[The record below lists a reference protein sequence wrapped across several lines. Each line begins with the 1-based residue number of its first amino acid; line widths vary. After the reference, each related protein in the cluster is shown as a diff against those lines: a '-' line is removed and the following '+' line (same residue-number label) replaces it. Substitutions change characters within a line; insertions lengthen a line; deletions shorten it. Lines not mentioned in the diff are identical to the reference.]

1 MVNKKKTRNAE
12 CKLATACSNTLTLWW
27 KSEMQIE
34 DGPWKNICETLET
47 CGSRESSLVYAIVLQ
62 PSPLVK
68 HNVPLQHI
76 NCWVQLNPLL
86 LWNIIR
92 RGLAHAVGW
101 RSRRVST
108 EHWAAH
114 TRRKCHWH
122 QHQSLCIIWGLFD
135 VDDQLPLSAC
145 TRLSRLLPLGWLV
158 INEKLWW
165 RLTLS
170 SGHCHLAFKAMHS
183 DSLMT
188 PGCTSNQGSTVHF
201 GHLQGICKLSNVY
214 STAQEPQIKEA

>member
-1 MVNKKKTRNAE
+1 
-12 CKLATACSNTLTLWW
+12 
-27 KSEMQIE
+27 MQIE
-34 DGPWKNICETLET
+34 DGPWKNICETFET

-114 TRRKCHWH
+114 TRILKNAIEISISHFV
-122 QHQSLCIIWGLFD
+122 LYE
-135 VDDQLPLSAC
+135 AC
-145 TRLSRLLPLGWLV
+145 LTWTTSFPYPPVPPPPSPWLV

-214 STAQEPQIKEA
+214 STAQEPQIKEAQHAVIQDLYFPRVDRVREVCQ

>member
-12 CKLATACSNTLTLWW
+12 CQLATACCNTLSLWW

-34 DGPWKNICETLET
+34 DGPCKNICETLET

-108 EHWAAH
+108 EQLTQGSSKMPLTSASVTLYYMGLVWRGRPA
-114 TRRKCHWH
+114 
-122 QHQSLCIIWGLFD
+122 SLIHLY
-135 VDDQLPLSAC
+135 LL
-145 TRLSRLLPLGWLV
+145 LLPLGW
-158 INEKLWW
+158 
-165 RLTLS
+165 S
-170 SGHCHLAFKAMHS
+170 
-183 DSLMT
+183 
-188 PGCTSNQGSTVHF
+188 
-201 GHLQGICKLSNVY
+201 
-214 STAQEPQIKEA
+214 

>member
-1 MVNKKKTRNAE
+1 MVNKKKTRTAE
-12 CKLATACSNTLTLWW
+12 CKLATACSNTLSLWW

-34 DGPWKNICETLET
+34 DGPWKNIRETLET

-76 NCWVQLNPLL
+76 NCWVQLNSLL
-86 LWNIIR
+86 LWNVIR
-92 RGLAHAVGW
+92 WGLAHAVGW

-135 VDDQLPLSAC
+135 VDDQLPLS
-145 TRLSRLLPLGWLV
+145 T
-158 INEKLWW
+158 
-165 RLTLS
+165 
-170 SGHCHLAFKAMHS
+170 
-183 DSLMT
+183 
-188 PGCTSNQGSTVHF
+188 CTSSSFSLV
-201 GHLQGICKLSNVY
+201 GHKRKTLVKADPEQWALSLGLQGNAFGQFNDSRMY
-214 STAQEPQIKEA
+214 QQPR

>member
-12 CKLATACSNTLTLWW
+12 CKLATACSNTLSLWW

-76 NCWVQLNPLL
+76 NCWVQLNSLL

-135 VDDQLPLSAC
+135 VDDQLPLS
-145 TRLSRLLPLGWLV
+145 T
-158 INEKLWW
+158 
-165 RLTLS
+165 
-170 SGHCHLAFKAMHS
+170 
-183 DSLMT
+183 
-188 PGCTSNQGSTVHF
+188 CTSSSFPLVGWS
-201 GHLQGICKLSNVY
+201 
-214 STAQEPQIKEA
+214 